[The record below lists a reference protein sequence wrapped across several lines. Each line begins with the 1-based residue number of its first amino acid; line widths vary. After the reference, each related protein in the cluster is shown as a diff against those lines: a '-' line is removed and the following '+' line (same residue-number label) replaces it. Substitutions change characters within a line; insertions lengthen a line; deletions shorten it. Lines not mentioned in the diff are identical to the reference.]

1 MAKDNIIKRG
11 LNGTRV
17 VGKPYT
23 MDGVYVDDIQE
34 YVNSNSNCQPDFFDL
49 DKMFSLFIDEKGRW
63 QYNLNSTFYL
73 IDIPDEICRWYTCP
87 TDMHWPS
94 IAWKVYGST
103 RLAWF
108 LMKLNGIRDQNIFEQ
123 LKAGTKIKYLEFS
136 KYVNTMLTNMEQDQ
150 NQAK

>member
-1 MAKDNIIKRG
+1 MLPLTIISYH
-11 LNGTRV
+11 L
-17 VGKPYT
+17 
-23 MDGVYVDDIQE
+23 M
-34 YVNSNSNCQPDFFDL
+34 SFFHHSCRQ
-49 DKMFSLFIDEKGRW
+49 FF
-63 QYNLNSTFYL
+63 YHNLNSTFYL

-94 IAWKVYGST
+94 ISWKVYGST

-108 LMKLNGIRDQNIFEQ
+108 LMKLNGIRDQNIFDQ